1 MLSLNHNRERFL
13 ASKSPGPQPRWQ
25 PSTMSGLEVVGSI
38 ASVIQLAGAVYA
50 ISKTLY
56 EVGDALSNAPSDIK
70 GLARDLETFSE
81 ELHLLSSLLDGKH
94 RYSDRVYSL
103 TVKII
108 GDCATICVKI
118 DRILKKLRSGIVWAR
133 VKWLYKEKEI
143 MKLLTR
149 LRDLKLSFMGVLSM
163 LGALKADR
171 MLDAMGVPNKSLL
184 QGQVDEGIAEQT
196 TRTRWRQEGSL
207 RAYIWTLLIHRCRT
221 HRV

>member
-1 MLSLNHNRERFL
+1 
-13 ASKSPGPQPRWQ
+13 
-25 PSTMSGLEVVGSI
+25 MSGLEVVGSI